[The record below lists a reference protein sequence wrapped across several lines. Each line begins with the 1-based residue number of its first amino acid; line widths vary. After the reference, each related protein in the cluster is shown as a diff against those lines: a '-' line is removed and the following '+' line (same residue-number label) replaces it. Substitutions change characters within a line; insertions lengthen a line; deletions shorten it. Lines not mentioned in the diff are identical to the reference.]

1 MADALRVEVDD
12 AATRRALTRLADGLD
27 EIPDRVGYGTAQA
40 TAALMRARVPVRSG
54 RLRSTV
60 DALVVTHGGAVTYGG
75 TLPYARYIERRA
87 HAVTSTVPPS
97 IPVYVAAM
105 RRAAE
110 QEVARI

>member
-1 MADALRVEVDD
+1 MDVRVEVDD
-12 AATRRALTRLADGLD
+12 AATRRALARLAAALD
-27 EIPDRVGYGTAQA
+27 EVPDRIGYGTAQA
-40 TAALMRARVPVRSG
+40 TAAVMRSRVPVRSG

-60 DALVVTHGGAVTYGG
+60 DAVVVAGGGAVTYGG
-75 TLPYARYIERRA
+75 TLPYAGYIERRA

-110 QEVARI
+110 TEVDRI